1 MDGRA
6 GVSAVHLV
14 APRMAASELIEAMH
28 VYTHPACLLHD
39 TGPGH
44 PERPERLAVVLEAL
58 RAAFPDTL
66 HWSEAPRATRE
77 QLLRVHA
84 PSLVDLVLD
93 TTSERT
99 VALDPDTLLSPQSAE
114 AALRAA
120 GAAVAAVDG
129 VLAAN
134 DPRAFCAVRPPGHHA
149 TRDTAMGFCLFNNVA
164 VAAMHALA
172 AHGLTRV
179 AIADF
184 DVHHGNGTQAIF
196 AREPR
201 VLFVSSHQMPLYPDS
216 GHPDERGVGNV
227 LNAPLAPGADG
238 MAFRATWRDV
248 LLPALDAFAPE
259 LLFISA
265 GFDAHARDP
274 LAQLAL
280 SAADY
285 AWITRELVAIGERH
299 ACGRVVSMLEGG
311 YDLQA
316 LRESSVAHVEALH
329 A

>member
-1 MDGRA
+1 MR
-6 GVSAVHLV
+6 L
-14 APRMAASELIEAMH
+14 
-28 VYTHPACLLHD
+28 YTHPACLAHD

-44 PERPERLAVVLEAL
+44 PERPERLTAVLGAL
-58 RAAFPDTL
+58 RERFGDALD
-66 HWSEAPRATRE
+66 WREAPRATRG

-93 TTSERT
+93 THSDRT
-99 VALDPDTLLSPQSAE
+99 VPLDPDTMLSPRSAE

-120 GAAVAAVDG
+120 GAAVAAVDA
-129 VLAAN
+129 VLQGG
-134 DPRAFCAVRPPGHHA
+134 DRRAFCAVRPPGHHA

-164 VAAMHALA
+164 VAAAHALEE
-172 AHGLTRV
+172 HGLARV

-201 VLFVSSHQMPLYPDS
+201 VLFASSHQMPLYPDT
-216 GHPDERGVGNV
+216 GRAGERGVGNV
-227 LNAPLAPGADG
+227 CNAPLPPGADG
-238 MAFRATWRDV
+238 RDFRAVWRDI
-248 LLPALDAFAPE
+248 LLPSLDAFAPA
-259 LLFISA
+259 LVLVSA

-280 SAADY
+280 EADDY
-285 AWITRELVAIGERH
+285 AWITTALAALADRH
-299 ACGRVVSMLEGG
+299 AGGRLVSLLEGG
-311 YDLQA
+311 YDLDA
-316 LRESSVAHVEALH
+316 LRESSVAHVGALLP